1 MIATDL
7 SKQQA
12 LDANPKALQQ
22 TNFTGN
28 LASEGNAD
36 TKMFFINEKA

>member
-7 SKQQA
+7 NKQQA

-22 TNFTGN
+22 INFTGN